1 MKKVLIQSIQ
11 VTIFVFGMMWAVSLI
26 LDFKLFSAFDTISQA
41 LKDTELTDYAFNKLR
56 PDPTVDE
63 RIVLVNFGALP
74 RREVAQLLQSIS
86 QFKPRVIG
94 MDALYNCEGGLRD
107 SINCPQ
113 LLDTLGNR
121 MLSSAIQEAGNVV
134 LGIKLMQTDSLSKFD
149 TNEPDSIEISDP
161 IFSDYAQEGFVSIPT
176 DATYQDDVKI
186 SRTIYPSRVINGR
199 REFAFSVRMAMMY
212 DSVKAKKFLARNKD
226 EEIINF
232 RGNIEVRHQLRI
244 NNSLKNEETST
255 TNFGTMFFVVDAEDV
270 LTGNVSPELFQDK
283 VVVMGYLGD
292 YLGEDAWE
300 DKFYTPLNK
309 KLGGRANPD
318 MFGLVVHSNVV
329 AMILNE
335 DYVDVL
341 ADWQKYLIA
350 VLVCFLTVA
359 LFIIIDEKLPVW
371 YDALSV
377 IIQLFLI
384 GLLMLVIIYMFADYN
399 IKLEL
404 DLTIFIIALVGPCYN
419 IFKSIQN
426 EINKQLTKRKQRVLN
441 QESELA

>member
-1 MKKVLIQSIQ
+1 
-11 VTIFVFGMMWAVSLI
+11 
-26 LDFKLFSAFDTISQA
+26 
-41 LKDTELTDYAFNKLR
+41 
-56 PDPTVDE
+56 
-63 RIVLVNFGALP
+63 
-74 RREVAQLLQSIS
+74 
-86 QFKPRVIG
+86 

-113 LLDTLGNR
+113 LLDTLGNM

-134 LGIKLMQTDSLSKFD
+134 LGIKLMQTDSLSRFD
-149 TNEPDSIEISDP
+149 TNEDDSIEISDP
-161 IFSDYAQEGFVSIPT
+161 VFSDYAQEGFVTIPT
-176 DATYQDDVKI
+176 DATYQEDVKI
-186 SRTIYPSRVINGR
+186 SRTIYPSRVVNGK
-199 REFAFSVRMAMMY
+199 RELAFSVRMAMIY
-212 DSVKAKKFLARNKD
+212 DSVKTKKFLARGKD

-232 RGNIEVRHQLRI
+232 RGNIEVRQLRI
-244 NNSLKNEETST
+244 NSLKNEETST

-292 YLGEDAWE
+292 YLGDDAWE

-318 MFGLVVHSNVV
+318 MFGPVVHSNVV

-341 ADWQKYLIA
+341 TDWQKYLIA
-350 VLVCFLTVA
+350 ILVCFLTVA
-359 LFIIIDEKLPVW
+359 LFMTIDEKLPIW

-377 IIQLFLI
+377 IIQLALI
-384 GLLMLVIIYMFADYN
+384 AILMFIIIYVFADFSM
-399 IKLEL
+399 KLEL
-404 DLTIFIIALVGPCYN
+404 DLTIGIIALVGPCYD
-419 IFKSIQN
+419 IFKSVQN
-426 EINKQLTKRKQRVLN
+426 EINKQLTKRRQRVLN

>member
-1 MKKVLIQSIQ
+1 MKKVLIQSTQ
-11 VTIFVFGMMWAVSLI
+11 VTIFVFGMLWAVSFVSDLNI
-26 LDFKLFSAFDTISQA
+26 FSAFDTIGQA

-63 RIVLVNFGALP
+63 RIVLVNFGTLS
-74 RREVAQLLQSIS
+74 RREVAQLLQNVS

-113 LLDTLGNR
+113 LLDTLGNM
-121 MLSSAIQEAGNVV
+121 MLSSAIQDAGNVV
-134 LGIKLMQTDSLSKFD
+134 LGIKLMQTDSLSRFD
-149 TNEPDSIEISDP
+149 TNENDSIEISDAT
-161 IFSDYAQEGFVSIPT
+161 FSDYAQEGFVTIPT
-176 DATYQDDVKI
+176 DATYQEDVKI
-186 SRTIYPSRVINGR
+186 SRTIWPSRVVNGR
-199 REFAFSVRMAMMY
+199 RELAFSVRMAMMY
-212 DSVKAKKFLARNKD
+212 DSVKTKKFLARDKD

-232 RGNIEVRHQLRI
+232 RGNIEVRQLRI
-244 NNSLKNEETST
+244 NSLKNEETST

-270 LTGNVSPELFQDK
+270 LKGNVSPELFKDK

-292 YLGEDAWE
+292 YLGDDAWE

-318 MFGLVVHSNVV
+318 MYGPVVHSNVV

-350 VLVCFLTVA
+350 ILVCFLTVA
-359 LFIIIDEKLPVW
+359 LFMTVDEKLPIW

-377 IIQLFLI
+377 IIQLI
-384 GLLMLVIIYMFADYN
+384 QIAILMFIIIYVFAAFS

-404 DLTIFIIALVGPCYN
+404 DLTIGIVALVGPCYD
-419 IFKSIQN
+419 IFKSVQN
-426 EINKQLTKRKQRVLN
+426 EINKQLTKRRQRVLN
-441 QESELA
+441 QDSELA

>member
-1 MKKVLIQSIQ
+1 MKKVLIQSTQ
-11 VTIFVFGMMWAVSLI
+11 VTIFVFGMLWAVSLVSD
-26 LDFKLFSAFDTISQA
+26 LKLFSAFDTIGQA

-63 RIVLVNFGALP
+63 RIVLVNFGALS
-74 RREVAQLLQSIS
+74 RREVAQLLQNIS

-113 LLDTLGNR
+113 LLDTLGNM

-134 LGIKLMQTDSLSKFD
+134 LGSKLMQTDSLGRID
-149 TNEPDSIEISDP
+149 TNDMDSIEMSDP
-161 IFSDYAQEGFVSIPT
+161 VFTNYVQTGFVNIPT
-176 DATYQDDVKI
+176 DATYQEDVKI
-186 SRTIYPSRVINGR
+186 SRTILPSRIVNGKK
-199 REFAFSVRMAMMY
+199 ELAFSVRMAMMY
-212 DSVKAKKFLARNKD
+212 DSVKTKKFLARNKD

-232 RGNIEVRHQLRI
+232 RGNIEVRQLRI
-244 NNSLKNEETST
+244 NSLKNEETST

-270 LTGNVSPELFQDK
+270 LSGNVSPELFKDK
-283 VVVMGYLGD
+283 IVVMGYLGD
-292 YLGEDAWE
+292 YLGDDAWE

-318 MFGLVVHSNVV
+318 MFGPVVHSNVV

-341 ADWQKYLIA
+341 ANWQKYVIA
-350 VLVCFLTVA
+350 ILVCFLTVA
-359 LFIIIDEKLPVW
+359 LFMTIDEKLPIW

-377 IIQLFLI
+377 IIQLVQI
-384 GLLMLVIIYMFADYN
+384 AILMFIIIYVFADYS

-404 DLTIFIIALVGPCYN
+404 DLTIGIIALVGPCYD
-419 IFKSIQN
+419 IFKSVQN
-426 EINKQLTKRKQRVLN
+426 EINKQLTKRRQRVLN

>member
-1 MKKVLIQSIQ
+1 MKKVLIRSTQ

-26 LDFKLFSAFDTISQA
+26 SDFKLFSAFDTISQA

-56 PDPTVDE
+56 PDPTVDD
-63 RIVLVNFGALP
+63 RIVLVNFGTLS
-74 RREVAQLLQSIS
+74 RREVAQLLQNVS

-113 LLDTLGNR
+113 LLDTLGNM
-121 MLSSAIQEAGNVV
+121 MLSSAIQDAGNVV
-134 LGIKLMQTDSLSKFD
+134 LGIKLMQTDSLSRFD
-149 TNEPDSIEISDP
+149 TNDPDSIEISDP

-176 DATYQDDVKI
+176 DATYQEDVKI
-186 SRTIYPSRVINGR
+186 SRTIYPSRVINGK
-199 REFAFSVRMAMMY
+199 RELAFSVRMAMMY
-212 DSVKAKKFLARNKD
+212 DSVKTKNFLARNKD

-232 RGNIEVRHQLRI
+232 RGNIEVRQLRI
-244 NNSLKNEETST
+244 NSLKNEETST

-270 LTGNVSPELFQDK
+270 LIGNVSPELFQDK

-292 YLGEDAWE
+292 YLGDDAWE

-318 MFGLVVHSNVV
+318 MFGPVVHSNVV

-335 DYVDVL
+335 DYIDVL
-341 ADWQKYLIA
+341 SELQKILIA

-359 LFIIIDEKLPVW
+359 LFMIIDEKLPIW

-377 IIQLFLI
+377 IIQLLLI
-384 GLLMLVIIYMFADYN
+384 AILMLVIIYLFADYN

-404 DLTIFIIALVGPCYN
+404 DLTIAIIALVGPCYD
-419 IFKSIQN
+419 IFKSVQS
-426 EINKQLTKRKQRVLN
+426 EINKQLTKRRQRVLN
-441 QESELA
+441 RESELA

>member
-1 MKKVLIQSIQ
+1 MKKVLIQSTQ

-26 LDFKLFSAFDTISQA
+26 SDFKLFSAFDTISQA
-41 LKDTELTDYAFNKLR
+41 LEDTELTDYAFNQLR
-56 PDPTVDE
+56 PDPTVEE

-74 RREVAQLLQSIS
+74 RREVAQLLQNVS

-107 SINCPQ
+107 SINCRQ
-113 LLDTLGNR
+113 LLDTLGNM

-176 DATYQDDVKI
+176 DATYQEDVKI
-186 SRTIYPSRVINGR
+186 SRTIYPSRVVNGK
-199 REFAFSVRMAMMY
+199 RELAFSVRMAMMY

-232 RGNIEVRHQLRI
+232 RGNIEVRQLRI
-244 NNSLKNEETST
+244 NSLKNEETST
-255 TNFGTMFFVVDAEDV
+255 TNFGTMFFVVDAVDV

-283 VVVMGYLGD
+283 IVVMGYLGD
-292 YLGEDAWE
+292 YLGDDAWE

-318 MFGLVVHSNVV
+318 MFGPVVHSNVV

-335 DYVDVL
+335 DYIDVL
-341 ADWQKYLIA
+341 SDWQKILIA
-350 VLVCFLTVA
+350 ILVCFLTVA
-359 LFIIIDEKLPVW
+359 LFMTIDEKLPIW

-377 IIQLFLI
+377 IIQLFFI
-384 GLLMLVIIYMFADYN
+384 AILMLVIIYMFADYN

-404 DLTIFIIALVGPCYN
+404 DLTIAIIALVGPCYD
-419 IFKSIQN
+419 IFKSVQN
-426 EINKQLTKRKQRVLN
+426 EINKQLTKRRQRVLN
-441 QESELA
+441 RESELA

>member
-1 MKKVLIQSIQ
+1 MKKVLIQSTQ
-11 VTIFVFGMMWAVSLI
+11 VTIFVFGMLWAVSLVSD
-26 LDFKLFSAFDTISQA
+26 LKLFSAFDTIGQA

-63 RIVLVNFGALP
+63 RIVLVNFGTLK
-74 RREVAQLLQSIS
+74 RREVAQLLQNIS

-113 LLDTLGNR
+113 LLDTLGNL
-121 MLSSAIQEAGNVV
+121 MLSSAIQDAGNVV
-134 LGIKLMQTDSLSKFD
+134 LGSKLMQTDSLGRID
-149 TNEPDSIEISDP
+149 TNDMDSIEMSDP
-161 IFSDYAQEGFVSIPT
+161 VFTNYVQTGFVNIPT
-176 DATYQDDVKI
+176 DATYQEDVKI
-186 SRTIYPSRVINGR
+186 SRTILPSRIVNGKK
-199 REFAFSVRMAMMY
+199 ELAFSVRMAMMY
-212 DSVKAKKFLARNKD
+212 DSVKTKKFLARGKD

-232 RGNIEVRHQLRI
+232 RGNIEVRQLRI
-244 NNSLKNEETST
+244 NSLKNEETAT

-270 LTGNVSPELFQDK
+270 LTGNVSPELFKDK
-283 VVVMGYLGD
+283 IVVMGYLGD
-292 YLGEDAWE
+292 YLGDDAWE
-300 DKFYTPLNK
+300 DKFFTPLNK

-318 MFGLVVHSNVV
+318 MFGPVVHSNVV

-341 ADWQKYLIA
+341 ADWQKYAIA
-350 VLVCFLTVA
+350 ILVCFLTVA
-359 LFIIIDEKLPVW
+359 LFMTIDEKLPIW

-377 IIQLFLI
+377 IIQLVQI
-384 GLLMLVIIYMFADYN
+384 AILMFIIIYVFADYS

-404 DLTIFIIALVGPCYN
+404 DLTIGIIALVGPCYD
-419 IFKSIQN
+419 IFKSVQN
-426 EINKQLTKRKQRVLN
+426 EINKQLTKRRQRVLK

>member
-1 MKKVLIQSIQ
+1 MKKVLIQSTQ
-11 VTIFVFGMMWAVSLI
+11 VTIFVFGMLWAVSLVSDLNI
-26 LDFKLFSAFDTISQA
+26 FSAFDTIGQA

-63 RIVLVNFGALP
+63 RIVLVNFGTLS
-74 RREVAQLLQSIS
+74 RREVAQLLQNVS

-113 LLDTLGNR
+113 LLDTLGNM
-121 MLSSAIQEAGNVV
+121 MLSSAIQDAGNVV
-134 LGIKLMQTDSLSKFD
+134 LGIKLMQTDSLSRFD
-149 TNEPDSIEISDP
+149 TNENDSIEISDAT
-161 IFSDYAQEGFVSIPT
+161 FSDYAQEGFVTIPT
-176 DATYQDDVKI
+176 DATYQEDVKI
-186 SRTIYPSRVINGR
+186 SRTIFPSRVVNGK
-199 REFAFSVRMAMMY
+199 RELAFSVRIAMMY
-212 DSVKAKKFLARNKD
+212 DSVKTKKFLARDKD

-232 RGNIEVRHQLRI
+232 RGNIEVRQLRI
-244 NNSLKNEETST
+244 NSLKNEETST

-270 LTGNVSPELFQDK
+270 LKGNVSPELFKDK

-292 YLGEDAWE
+292 YLGDDAWE

-318 MFGLVVHSNVV
+318 MYGPVVHSNVV

-335 DYVDVL
+335 DYIDVL

-350 VLVCFLTVA
+350 ILVCFLTVA
-359 LFIIIDEKLPVW
+359 LFMTVDEKLPNW

-384 GLLMLVIIYMFADYN
+384 GILMLVIIQIFALYS

-404 DLTIFIIALVGPCYN
+404 DLTIAIVALVGPCYD
-419 IFKSIQN
+419 IFKSVQN
-426 EINKQLTKRKQRVLN
+426 EINKQLTKRRQRVLN
-441 QESELA
+441 QDSELA